1 MKSTRALFL
10 TNTIK
15 VERAKLDM
23 TQKKLAQNVGVTVLT
38 IHSIEKNKKI
48 PSVKLA
54 MEIAE
59 VFNVSVH
66 QIFGLE
72 NQNQNND

>member
-1 MKSTRALFL
+1 M